1 MKENIS
7 MFKSWHALA
16 KPSRKYFL
24 ICFFMVLIA
33 SICMIIEPIFSANLI
48 TSLTEKQYG
57 WAYLYAFIGL
67 VFIFIR
73 KLSWDINYRFHYKLV
88 NHTYMD
94 LQNQIF
100 NKVMNA
106 KRVNFNNIS
115 KEKLINII
123 HNDVYT
129 VSDFSYLIATRL
141 ARLLRVLLTIGVVFT
156 INVPVALV
164 IVLVDI
170 IDYKLLNFLQNKRA
184 FANRLTVEDHDEQY
198 RCFSEL
204 IDSREMITDLN
215 IEKEA
220 KKRFLDSSKKYIKDR
235 KRYDIC
241 GSYIDN
247 YFHVFYQ
254 FVKTLMVLFLIFLVS
269 KGNLSLTVYLIV
281 VPYILSGI
289 EIANDFMTVLP
300 ELKNANISTNRVK
313 IILDF
318 SDKKVLDFGNNKLD
332 NISGFL
338 NFENVSYKAKGD
350 LNELT
355 NINNI
360 SFAINANETVL
371 FQGNRG
377 CGKRTI
383 FYLLR
388 REVMQN
394 SGNVYLDNINL
405 IDYTKK
411 VYTSNLNY
419 LVTKPTFFDDTI
431 MKNLKMVEKDKNKI
445 YSMCKKLKIYDYI
458 KSLPKGYNTN
468 INELPAAKKYIVG
481 LARTLLT
488 KSEIIVLYEFPLSL
502 SVKEKEMIMNLL
514 GHLRGSRTI
523 LIFSASNACTPIVDR
538 VIKIEKGAITSNR
551 KIVKKSN

>member
-7 MFKSWHALA
+7 MFKSWHSLA

-33 SICMIIEPIFSANLI
+33 SVCMIIEPVFSANLI
-48 TSLTEKQYG
+48 TSLTEKNYG
-57 WAYLYAFIGL
+57 WAYYYAFIGL

-100 NKVMNA
+100 NKVMKA
-106 KRVNFNNIS
+106 KRINFNNIS

-129 VSDFSYLIATRL
+129 VADFSDKIATRL
-141 ARLLRVLLTIGVVFT
+141 ARLLRVLLTIGVIFT

-164 IVLVDI
+164 IIIVNI

-204 IDSREMITDLN
+204 IDSREMINDLN
-215 IEKEA
+215 IGKEA

-269 KGNLSLTVYLIV
+269 KGSLSLTVYLIV

-289 EIANDFMTVLP
+289 EIANDFMNILP

-318 SDKKVLDFGNNKLD
+318 SDKKVLDFGNNRLD

-388 REVMQN
+388 REVIQN
-394 SGNVYLDNINL
+394 SGNIYLDNINL

-419 LVTKPTFFDDTI
+419 LVTKPTFFDASI
-431 MKNLKMVEKDKNKI
+431 MKNLKMVEKDKTKI
-445 YSMCKKLKIYDYI
+445 YSMCKKLKIHDYI
-458 KSLPKGYNTN
+458 KNLPRGYNTN
-468 INELPAAKKYIVG
+468 INELPTAKKYIVG

-502 SVKEKEMIMNLL
+502 SAKEKEMIMNLL

-538 VIKIEKGAITSNR
+538 VIKIEKGTITSNR